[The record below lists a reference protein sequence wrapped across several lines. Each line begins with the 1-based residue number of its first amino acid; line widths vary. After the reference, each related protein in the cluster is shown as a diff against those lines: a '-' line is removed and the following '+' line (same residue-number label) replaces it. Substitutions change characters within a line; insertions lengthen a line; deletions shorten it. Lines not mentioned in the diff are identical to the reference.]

1 MTTTYTITGM
11 TCGGCKASVTKHLS
25 SLDLVEQVE
34 VNLEK
39 EEAQLKSSS
48 SIDTKLLQDVLPEKF
63 SISIKSILPIE
74 ENTSKEKSKLQQ
86 LQPLILILGYIT
98 TASFLLHYKDWN
110 QQAFMLDYM
119 GLFLIVFS
127 FFKLLDLKNFP
138 ASFAMYDPLAKRIRI
153 YAWLYPFLETSL
165 GLMFLM
171 RFEIKLALSITLVV
185 LSLTTL
191 GVTKTLLDKK
201 SIQCACLGTALKL
214 PMTEATFI
222 ENAIMIAMAIITING
237 A

>member
-1 MTTTYTITGM
+1 MTEIYTIKGM

-25 SLDLVEQVE
+25 SLDFVEKVE
-34 VNLEK
+34 VNFEK
-39 EEAQLKSSS
+39 GEAQLTSSS
-48 SIDTKLLQDVLPEKF
+48 SIDLKLLQDTLPEKF
-63 SISIKSILPIE
+63 SLSVKQKPPVK
-74 ENTSKEKSKLQQ
+74 ENTSAEKNKLQQ
-86 LQPLILILGYIT
+86 LQPLLLILSYIT
-98 TASFLLHYKDWN
+98 TASFLLHYKAWN
-110 QQAFMLDYM
+110 QQAFMLDFM

-138 ASFAMYDPLAKRIRI
+138 TSFAMYDPLAKQLKI
-153 YAWLYPFLETSL
+153 YGWLYPFLETIL

-171 RFEIKLALSITLVV
+171 RFEIKIALVVTLIILSIT
-185 LSLTTL
+185 TI

-222 ENAIMIAMAIITING
+222 ENAIMIGMALTTING